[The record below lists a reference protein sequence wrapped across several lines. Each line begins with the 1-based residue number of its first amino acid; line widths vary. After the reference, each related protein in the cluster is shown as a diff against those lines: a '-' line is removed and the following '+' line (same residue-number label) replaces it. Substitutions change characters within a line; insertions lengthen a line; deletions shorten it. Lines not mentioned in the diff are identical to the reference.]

1 VISLANAQ
9 IGAQV
14 ASLIVFGLLAVWFAA
29 PFLKALG
36 RSEALIVA
44 MSVHIFRYVT
54 LITFSAQHD
63 GYPISDIAAIEAVFG
78 DVIGAGIAVM
88 AIGFLHVRW
97 YRLGV
102 ASSWLL
108 VFATAADFAVGIHRK
123 ALEPLWGAA
132 SGLSWF
138 VLNFYVPL
146 IMVSLPVLIWQLCAR
161 YGEAFNSNGGPEVGA
176 GPDVT
181 PRLTRI
187 EGAS

>member
-14 ASLIVFGLLAVWFAA
+14 ASLVVFGLLAVWFAA
-29 PFLKALG
+29 PFLRALG
-36 RSEALIVA
+36 RAEALIA
-44 MSVHIFRYVT
+44 AISVHIFRYVT
-54 LITFSAQHD
+54 LVTFSAKHD
-63 GYPISDIAAIEAVFG
+63 GYPISDIAAIEAVYG
-78 DVIGAGIAVM
+78 DVIGAAIAVA

-97 YRLGV
+97 YRLGI

-108 VFATAADFAVGIHRK
+108 VFATAADFAVGVHRK

-132 SGLSWF
+132 SGLTWF

-161 YGEAFNSNGGPEVGA
+161 YGEPFNSNGSSTSRSWTGYSIQTHS
-176 GPDVT
+176 D
-181 PRLTRI
+181 
-187 EGAS
+187 